1 MMSDDGVQAQ
11 SSNIVVALD
20 PGHDSTHAGASANGV
35 REEVLTLKIVKQNW
49 KSMQAYQ
56 ST

>member
-1 MMSDDGVQAQ
+1 MMSDDGVQTQ

-35 REEVLTLKIVKQNW
+35 REEVLTSVSYTHL
-49 KSMQAYQ
+49 SQAA
-56 ST
+56 TIK